1 MSKAPRPK
9 SRRRY
14 TDEFKQDAV
23 RMLLDGHSSRAVAD
37 RLGISS
43 VSMLNRWRRKIEP
56 PDSPVDSPRDAPVQE
71 LMETIR
77 RLERERDILKKALS
91 IFSRSD

>member
-1 MSKAPRPK
+1 MSEAPRTK

-14 TDEFKQDAV
+14 TDEFKRDAV
-23 RMLLDGHSSRAVAD
+23 RMLLDGHSPRAVAD

-43 VSMLNRWRRKIEP
+43 VSMLNRWRRTIEP
-56 PDSPVDSPRDAPVQE
+56 PDAPVDSPRDAPVQE